1 MNRNTLKL
9 LFLAA
14 ISIGLGVYVFNKK
27 SSNKSNN
34 FSSYSYIASDVEEF
48 IEINDPNK
56 NINQFFSS
64 NLIVNELENKGLLD
78 ELEKFWNQKD
88 SAFNYFKSISN
99 QLTLFYPAKGKI
111 FFLMELDSTV
121 DSLRINSKYN
131 YSVENGFVL
140 ASKGDL
146 DTYQNKLKST
156 DNLSSNSFFI
166 NRKIKIS
173 DNQLKVYQKK
183 NKNWSVFDVKFLPEQ
198 IFSSGI
204 QKEKINNGKLKTEF
218 DFSILSYFPQNFI
231 EISINQFDSVSELDI
246 DSNAIQSLF
255 SQCECDAFFQAYNWV
270 QSPKVSFYIKNSDE
284 KLISFNISSLANF
297 TQGINSLNGDS
308 LGFEGEEN
316 KVIEIGNIFK
326 FGTQHYYPYIL
337 RMDNLVYFST
347 DNLILEKLKAKVNSG
362 FNLSM
367 NKELLTFLE
376 TNINVNSEEIVIRK
390 GLNFLSI
397 NSNKGVGLFQKS
409 FQSSELTYNSY
420 VFSSKV
426 NLDGGKVNPKWS
438 KDFENQLN
446 NKIYKFKNHK
456 SNDYFYLIQ
465 DTKNELYFISP
476 NGDIQW
482 KKNIENPIIGGIK
495 KIDFLGNGKN
505 QMMFAT
511 KNKLYLIDILGRNVG
526 SFPVLIKD
534 SVTENVSIVDYD
546 NNQNFRFLVPTSKG
560 IKSIDSK
567 GNLVKGWAQP
577 LIGGGVQGDI
587 HHLLIN
593 NLDYVLV
600 KANSNAISLFNRKGE
615 VRHKVSA
622 KFGTPWYFT
631 IGSSIEKTRAV
642 FLDKTTNSISKQ
654 FFSNSAPTLLLSPTE
669 KIKSFYFIDYD
680 KDGQKEYVVVFKNKI
695 VLYGQDLIIKEKI
708 ELLEDF
714 ERIEVWKGGYSYL
727 NQFNELI
734 VYHNGKKSIIE
745 NTQDYLIDKHSRF
758 LRILIKNK
766 SNLKLLHL

>member
-1 MNRNTLKL
+1 MK
-9 LFLAA
+9 
-14 ISIGLGVYVFNKK
+14 
-27 SSNKSNN
+27 
-34 FSSYSYIASDVEEF
+34 
-48 IEINDPNK
+48 
-56 NINQFFSS
+56 
-64 NLIVNELENKGLLD
+64 
-78 ELEKFWNQKD
+78 
-88 SAFNYFKSISN
+88 
-99 QLTLFYPAKGKI
+99 
-111 FFLMELDSTV
+111 
-121 DSLRINSKYN
+121 
-131 YSVENGFVL
+131 
-140 ASKGDL
+140 
-146 DTYQNKLKST
+146 
-156 DNLSSNSFFI
+156 
-166 NRKIKIS
+166 
-173 DNQLKVYQKK
+173 
-183 NKNWSVFDVKFLPEQ
+183 
-198 IFSSGI
+198 
-204 QKEKINNGKLKTEF
+204 
-218 DFSILSYFPQNFI
+218 
-231 EISINQFDSVSELDI
+231 I
-246 DSNAIQSLF
+246 DSNNLIDLS
-255 SQCECDAFFQAYNWV
+255 SQCGCDAFYQTYNWV
-270 QSPKVSFYIKNSDE
+270 QSPK
-284 KLISFNISSLANF
+284 ISFLINEDQSKIISFGISSLSGF
-297 TQGINSLNGDS
+297 TDGINVLSNDS
-308 LGFEGEEN
+308 IDFEGENNE
-316 KVIEIGNIFK
+316 VVEIGSILK
-326 FGTQHYYPYIL
+326 FGTSQYYPFLL
-337 RMDNLVYFST
+337 RIDNVVYFST
-347 DNLILEKLKAKVNSG
+347 NKIELEKLKAKIKAG

-367 NKELLTFLE
+367 NKDLLTFLE

-438 KDFENQLN
+438 KDFESQLN

-476 NGDIQW
+476 NGEVQW
-482 KKNIENPIIGGIK
+482 KRNLESPIVGEIK
-495 KIDFLGNGKN
+495 KIDFLENSKN

-511 KNKLYLIDILGRNVG
+511 KNKLYLIDVLGRNVG

-534 SVTENVSIVDYD
+534 SVTENVSIIDYD

-577 LIGGGVQGDI
+577 LIGSGVQGDI

-654 FFSNSAPTLLLSPTE
+654 FFSNSAQTLLLSPTE

-680 KDGQKEYVVVFKNKI
+680 KDGQKEYVLVFKNKI

-714 ERIEVWKGGYSYL
+714 ERIEVWTGGYSYL

-758 LRILIKNK
+758 LRILVKNK